1 MSPSTKLQRLL
12 TATLSLATLLPTLAA
27 DWPNWRGPNQ
37 DGSTTAKNLPS
48 KFSKSEAVKWAVPVP
63 GMSASCPVI
72 VGDKVFLTAP
82 VASEQ
87 KLVGLCYDANSGKEL
102 WRKAISDGLR
112 WDDRSNMANPSP
124 TADSERVVFLFS
136 NAQLAAYS
144 HTGDELWKRDLT
156 ETHGAFGTQWTYG
169 SSPLLDNGK
178 LPENLD
184 ALTPNYLAAIPT
196 LHFRLIH
203 KPPSALLGLW
213 TLSERTKLA
222 IRRARAHFGGMAI

>member
-1 MSPSTKLQRLL
+1 
-12 TATLSLATLLPTLAA
+12 
-27 DWPNWRGPNQ
+27 
-37 DGSTTAKNLPS
+37 
-48 KFSKSEAVKWAVPVP
+48 
-63 GMSASCPVI
+63 MSASCPVI

-178 LPENLD
+178 LYIQVLQRNDTFEFQGFQKGTPGKDMASSHKDRGITNREFNALVENLQL
-184 ALTPNYLAAIPT
+184 AMNTEGVPFRAQNKLLAKLTPMQRDVVT
-196 LHFRLIH
+196 R
-203 KPPSALLGLW
+203 
-213 TLSERTKLA
+213 
-222 IRRARAHFGGMAI
+222 